1 MTARP
6 IPSSYWVIPGSFC
19 AGEYPG
25 APSDAGA
32 RHKLA
37 ALREAGVTC
46 FVDLTEDRDG
56 LNPYAHLLHGEGQAA
71 LRHVR
76 FPIRDM
82 GIPTRALMRQV
93 LDTMGE
99 AMAAGECVYVHCW
112 GGIGRT
118 GTVVGCWL
126 VEQGLGG
133 QQALVEIER
142 LRVGIP
148 DEWRTSP
155 ETVEQRRFV
164 LDWEV
169 GEREGG

>member
-1 MTARP
+1 MTTRP
-6 IPSSYWVIPGSFC
+6 IPSSYWVIPGSLC

-25 APSDAGA
+25 ALSDVAA

-37 ALREAGVTC
+37 ALREAGITC

-56 LNPYAHLLHGEGQAA
+56 LNPYADLLNEEGEMAPRY
-71 LRHVR
+71 LR

-82 GIPTRALMRQV
+82 GIPTRALMRSV
-93 LDTMGE
+93 LDTIGE
-99 AMAAGECVYVHCW
+99 AIASGECVYVHCW

-126 VEQGLGG
+126 VEQGQSG
-133 QQALVEIER
+133 QEALAQIER

-155 ETVEQRRFV
+155 ETIEQRRFV
-164 LDWEV
+164 LSWT
-169 GEREGG
+169 REE